1 MLSMLLLL
9 HVMAKCWL
17 CLDEPPMIFALTCI
31 EKFWNDAFCVVS
43 YEASTWRGM
52 RSTGWKQQNF
62 PARLGGILNHP
73 IISNILMMLDY
84 CSKYIFLAFK
94 CSYEFHGNGKKK
106 QVEICII
113 YIYVCVCMFQGHKLR
128 RAYCRGALIP
138 FFPRNC
144 FVGVGLIPR
153 LWRPCNSMK
162 HMWSLTPRCWRV
174 LVVWSVGASA
184 GKPSNPHFFH
194 KQF

>member
-52 RSTGWKQQNF
+52 RSTGWKQHNF

-84 CSKYIFLAFK
+84 CSKYIFWAFK

-113 YIYVCVCMFQGHKLR
+113 YIYIYVCVYVSGPQIAESLLSWSPYSLLPPKLFR
-128 RAYCRGALIP
+128 
-138 FFPRNC
+138 
-144 FVGVGLIPR
+144 
-153 LWRPCNSMK
+153 
-162 HMWSLTPRCWRV
+162 WSWLDTKTV
-174 LVVWSVGASA
+174 KTL
-184 GKPSNPHFFH
+184 
-194 KQF
+194 Q

>member
-113 YIYVCVCMFQGHKLR
+113 YIYVCVYVSGPQIAESLLSWSPYSLLPPKLFR
-128 RAYCRGALIP
+128 
-138 FFPRNC
+138 
-144 FVGVGLIPR
+144 
-153 LWRPCNSMK
+153 
-162 HMWSLTPRCWRV
+162 WSWLDTKTV
-174 LVVWSVGASA
+174 KTL
-184 GKPSNPHFFH
+184 
-194 KQF
+194 Q

>member
-84 CSKYIFLAFK
+84 CSKYMFLAFK

-113 YIYVCVCMFQGHKLR
+113 YIYICVCVCF
-128 RAYCRGALIP
+128 RATNCGELTVVEP
-138 FFPRNC
+138 LFPSSPEIVSLELAWYQDC
-144 FVGVGLIPR
+144 EDPAIAWSTCGLWPLGVEEY
-153 LWRPCNSMK
+153 
-162 HMWSLTPRCWRV
+162 
-174 LVVWSVGASA
+174 
-184 GKPSNPHFFH
+184 
-194 KQF
+194 